1 MKMGTKI
8 KAAFEGPI
16 PRWFQV
22 IAMGLIV
29 FFLNRMVNQVD
40 AVGNKV
46 SEHTTSI
53 ALIQSN
59 VEKTSE
65 AFGKIDQIARLLE
78 QRIIRL
84 ESKEEDRRKP

>member
-1 MKMGTKI
+1 MGTKI
-8 KAAFEGPI
+8 RAAIEGPI

-29 FFLNRMVNQVD
+29 FFLNRMVTQID
-40 AVGNKV
+40 HVGKTV
-46 SEHTTSI
+46 ESHTVSI
-53 ALIQSN
+53 ALIQDN
-59 VEKTSE
+59 VTKTSE

-84 ESKEEDRRKP
+84 ESKEEDRKRP

>member
-1 MKMGTKI
+1 MGAKI
-8 KAAFEGPI
+8 KAAIEGPI

-29 FFLNRMVNQVD
+29 FFLNRMVAQVD
-40 AVGNKV
+40 NVGSKV
-46 SEHTTSI
+46 QEHTVSI
-53 ALIQSN
+53 AMIQAN

-78 QRIIRL
+78 QRIVRL
-84 ESKEEDRRKP
+84 ESKEEDRKKQ

>member
-1 MKMGTKI
+1 MGTKI
-8 KAAFEGPI
+8 KAAIEGPI

-29 FFLNRMVNQVD
+29 FFLNRMVAQVD
-40 AVGNKV
+40 NVGTKV
-46 SEHTTSI
+46 QEHTVSI

-65 AFGKIDQIARLLE
+65 AFDKIDQITRLLE
-78 QRIIRL
+78 QRILIL
-84 ESKEEDRRKP
+84 ESKQEENRKRP

>member
-1 MKMGTKI
+1 MGTKI

-22 IAMGLIV
+22 IAMGMVV

-40 AVGNKV
+40 NVGKKV
-46 SEHTTSI
+46 DDHTVSI

-65 AFGKIDQIARLLE
+65 AFGKIDHIARLLE
-78 QRIIRL
+78 QRILIL
-84 ESKEEDRRKP
+84 ESREEANRRKP

>member
-1 MKMGTKI
+1 MGTKI

-22 IAMGLIV
+22 IAMGLVV
-29 FFLNRMVNQVD
+29 FFLNRMVEQVD
-40 AVGNKV
+40 TVGHKV
-46 SEHTTSI
+46 QEHTVSI

-65 AFGKIDQIARLLE
+65 AFGKIDHIARLLE
-78 QRIIRL
+78 QRILIL
-84 ESKEEDRRKP
+84 ESKEQENRRRP

>member
-1 MKMGTKI
+1 MGTKI
-8 KAAFEGPI
+8 RAAIEGPI

-29 FFLNRMVNQVD
+29 FFLNRMVAQVD
-40 AVGNKV
+40 HVRKTV
-46 SEHTTSI
+46 EDHTVSI

-84 ESKEEDRRKP
+84 ESKEEDRKKP

>member
-1 MKMGTKI
+1 MGTKI

-22 IAMGLIV
+22 IAMGMVV

-40 AVGNKV
+40 TVGRTV
-46 SEHTTSI
+46 ESHTVSI
-53 ALIQSN
+53 ALIQDN
-59 VEKTSE
+59 VTKTSE

-78 QRIIRL
+78 QRILIL
-84 ESKEEDRRKP
+84 ESREEANRRKP